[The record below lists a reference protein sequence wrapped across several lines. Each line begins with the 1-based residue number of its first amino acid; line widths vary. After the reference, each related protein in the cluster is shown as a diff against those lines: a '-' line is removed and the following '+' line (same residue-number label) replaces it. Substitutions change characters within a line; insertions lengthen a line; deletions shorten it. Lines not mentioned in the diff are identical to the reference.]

1 MLLAHTSARVRES
14 RLGLQGMSQFELGL
28 ERRLVPDELIFHA
41 EDALASCLVN
51 SKTGSSHGCGPTGAH
66 LPYFAASGL
75 AACSASRACLAAML
89 EPCPGNNLF
98 NLRVLAKPAASSFS
112 QSADWF
118 LVMPAICV
126 ESSDLQQNCAGNRG
140 HQFQLQRAAN
150 LCEILLLNHLLNQ
163 SFGLGYLRHGAYC
176 LGRHRNQ
183 TRNSRTTSRVLGSSE
198 GS

>member
-1 MLLAHTSARVRES
+1 
-14 RLGLQGMSQFELGL
+14 MSQFELGL

-140 HQFQLQRAAN
+140 HQFQWQLAAN
-150 LCEILLLNHLLNQ
+150 LCEILLNHLLNQ
-163 SFGLGYLRHGAYC
+163 SLGLGYLRHGAYC
-176 LGRHRNQ
+176 LVCHQTQYMKFNQ
-183 TRNSRTTSRVLGSSE
+183 IRSRSAAPWHCHVYR
-198 GS
+198 